1 MGTRITGRMTG
12 QLRIRVAFVI
22 LFSLQRAFG
31 RAAAAAAASIRWRC
45 VQGTR
50 EEVTFVANDLF
61 SLAK

>member
-1 MGTRITGRMTG
+1 MTG

-31 RAAAAAAASIRWRC
+31 RAAAAAASIRWRC
-45 VQGTR
+45 VEGTR

>member
-1 MGTRITGRMTG
+1 MTG

-31 RAAAAAAASIRWRC
+31 RAAAAAAAAASIRWRC